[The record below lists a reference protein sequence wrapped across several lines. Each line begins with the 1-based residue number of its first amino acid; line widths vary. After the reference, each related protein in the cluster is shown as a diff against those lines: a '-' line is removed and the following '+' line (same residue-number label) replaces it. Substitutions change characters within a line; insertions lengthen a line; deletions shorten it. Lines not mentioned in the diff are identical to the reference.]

1 MKQIKFLMLVI
12 ILTVFQFN
20 TSFANTVEL
29 QDWKEGLKEC
39 AKDSDGFWI
48 DILVDES
55 SSMNT
60 NDPKNQSFPASY
72 ALIEEIDAKLGDL
85 NNLNKDVYLNLY
97 AYSGTIR
104 AIYSTGLPATSN
116 ELREVPNLKW
126 TYTGDGTDISIVFA
140 QLLMNLS
147 DQYDGLK
154 DTDASLFKTPE
165 LSVASSN
172 LNLCHVGLV
181 ITDAAFGGYQGYQQ
195 LVDAFLSFDDS
206 YLLVGHIG
214 ASNQDFNSL
223 SSVVSKDNG
232 LAIKIDDMN
241 NIFLLWEEVIDILDA
256 NEDTEGEV
264 KVAENVKVEICDENT
279 VVTSNNNC
287 SYTLSLEAFAE
298 KYTLFGGVRDQN
310 KQPSNLDGLVLRITG
325 PNSNKGTDISLSN
338 REETTKDIQG
348 VSFTVDP
355 GRSKF
360 KISLSPTSKEF
371 RDFVGDWTFQI
382 YSKNNNNNRYVL
394 IDEKIYGELKA
405 YLTGPASSIPFI
417 EACYDLKLEKLN
429 DGSVFNEADFE
440 VNNVE
445 FRFQNQNGGELLDVA
460 TVEKNGLQYC
470 FTFNEKI
477 SNSTVYIKPKVSI
490 KVNSAAGEF
499 DFNTSTQETKVEVG
513 FIPEGIEVKN
523 FDNNL
528 LRSSASLGEVTI
540 SQSGVENY
548 LLKTEAE
555 NSTIFL
561 DCSTE
566 WKPVEADTTKP
577 NYGFVLNLND
587 QEIGCGEE
595 LTIQNPGTYEFNF
608 VLDIQEIFEGKGD
621 LKLDISI
628 FDTTYGND
636 ELVGKAQFIQP
647 IYFVPFSSKI
657 LWVLIV
663 MISVIVGAFGM
674 NTLLSQSQKGFTFP
688 TNKQAINLVIN
699 KDTPLEEFSNELT
712 NTDPINLPSGKL
724 KSKEINGIKFS
735 SHSGMN
741 NTNKIFLNSS
751 GPVYLGSNSDPSKYL
766 LKNDFNLETLI
777 LYSIE
782 NQEKVRLVLFLNTS
796 TQIEELEIDTLYE
809 SITTKFQNNKDEE
822 NDDKKDDIFTNND
835 WDEKEVVNDIDFLDD
850 DLSDDD
856 FSDDDF

>member
-1 MKQIKFLMLVI
+1 MKQIKFLLLVI
-12 ILTVFQFN
+12 ILTVFQLN

-104 AIYSTGLPATSN
+104 AIYSTGSPATSN

-126 TYTGDGTDISIVFA
+126 TYTGDGTNIEIVFA
-140 QLLMNLS
+140 QLLMNIS
-147 DQYDGLK
+147 DQYDSLR
-154 DTDASLFKTPE
+154 DADSSLFKTPE
-165 LSVASSN
+165 LSVASSK

-195 LVDAFLSFDDS
+195 FVDAFLSFDDS

-382 YSKNNNNNRYVL
+382 YSENNNNNRYVL
-394 IDEKIYGELKA
+394 MDEKIYGELKA

-417 EACYDLKLEKLN
+417 EGCYDLKLEKLN

-490 KVNSAAGEF
+490 KVNSSAGEF

-523 FDNNL
+523 FENNL

-540 SQSGVENY
+540 SQSGAENY

-566 WKPVEADTTKP
+566 WKPVEVDTTKP

-608 VLDIQEIFEGKGD
+608 VLDIQEIFDGKGD

-663 MISVIVGAFGM
+663 MISVIAGAFGM

-688 TNKQAINLVIN
+688 TNKQAINLVFN
-699 KDTPLEEFSNELT
+699 KDTTLEEFSNELKI
-712 NTDPINLPSGKL
+712 TDPINLPTGKL

-751 GPVYLGSNSDPSKYL
+751 GPVYLGSNSDPSKHL

-782 NQEKVRLVLFLNTS
+782 NQEEVRLVLFLNTS

-809 SITTKFQNNKDEE
+809 SITTKFQNKKDED
-822 NDDKKDDIFTNND
+822 NDEKKDDIFADND
-835 WDEKEVVNDIDFLDD
+835 LGEEELVDDIDFL
-850 DLSDDD
+850 DDD
-856 FSDDDF
+856 FSDDDFPDDDF

>member
-1 MKQIKFLMLVI
+1 MKQIKFLILVI
-12 ILTVFQFN
+12 ILTVFQFD

-39 AKDSDGFWI
+39 AKDSEGFWI
-48 DILVDES
+48 DIMVDES
-55 SSMNT
+55 SSMNS
-60 NDPKNQSFPASY
+60 NDPLNQSFKASY
-72 ALIEEIDAKLGDL
+72 ALIEEVEGKLDDF
-85 NNLNKDVYLNLY
+85 NNLDKSVYLNLY
-97 AYSGTIR
+97 AFSGKIND
-104 AIYSTGLPATSN
+104 IYSTGKPVTKS
-116 ELREVPNLKW
+116 ELREVPNLQW
-126 TYTGDGTDISIVFA
+126 TYTGDGTRIDLPFA
-140 QLLMNLS
+140 QLLMNTIGTNQVVNSNDL
-147 DQYDGLK
+147 QYF
-154 DTDASLFKTPE
+154 STPE
-165 LSVASSN
+165 LDVSSRD
-172 LNLCHVGLV
+172 LSLCHVGLV
-181 ITDAAFGGYQGYQQ
+181 ITDAEVAEGYTGYKTW
-195 LVDAFLSFDDS
+195 VDNFLSYENNF
-206 YLLVGHIG
+206 LLVGHIG
-214 ASNQDFNSL
+214 VEDKYFTSL
-223 SSVVSKDNG
+223 KNIVYQENG

-298 KYTLFGGVRDQN
+298 KYTLFGGVRDQS

-405 YLTGPASSIPFI
+405 YLAGPASSTPFI

-445 FRFQNQNGGELLDVA
+445 FRLQNQNGGELLGVA

-540 SQSGVENY
+540 SQSGAENY

-577 NYGFVLNLND
+577 NYGFILNLND

-663 MISVIVGAFGM
+663 MISVIAGAFGM

-699 KDTPLEEFSNELT
+699 KDSTLEEFSNELK
-712 NTDPINLPSGKL
+712 NTDPINLPTGKL

-751 GPVYLGSNSDPSKYL
+751 GPVYLGSNSDPSKHL

-782 NQEKVRLVLFLNTS
+782 NQEEVRLVLFLNTS

-809 SITTKFQNNKDEE
+809 SITTKFQNKKDEE
-822 NDDKKDDIFTNND
+822 NDDKKDDIFTDND
-835 WDEKEVVNDIDFLDD
+835 LDEEEVVDDIDF
-850 DLSDDD
+850 SDDD

>member
-1 MKQIKFLMLVI
+1 MKQIKFLLLVI
-12 ILTVFQFN
+12 ILIIFQHN
-20 TSFANTVEL
+20 TSFASTVEL

-72 ALIEEIDAKLGDL
+72 ALIEEIDAKLSDL

-104 AIYSTGLPATSN
+104 AIYSTGSPATSN

-126 TYTGDGTDISIVFA
+126 TYTGDGTNIEIVFA

-147 DQYDGLK
+147 DQYDGLR
-154 DTDASLFKTPE
+154 DADSSLFKTPE

-195 LVDAFLSFDDS
+195 FVDAFLSFDDS

-241 NIFLLWEEVIDILDA
+241 NIFLLWEEVVDVLDD

-338 REETTKDIQG
+338 REKTTKDIQG

-382 YSKNNNNNRYVL
+382 YSKNNKNNRYVL

-405 YLTGPASSIPFI
+405 YLTGPSSSTPFI

-445 FRFQNQNGGELLDVA
+445 FRYQNQNGGELLDVI

-523 FDNNL
+523 FENNL
-528 LRSSASLGEVTI
+528 LRSSASLGKVTI
-540 SQSGVENY
+540 NQSGSENY

-566 WKPVEADTTKP
+566 WKPVEADTTRP

-628 FDTTYGND
+628 FDSTYRND

-663 MISVIVGAFGM
+663 MISVIAGAFGM

-699 KDTPLEEFSNELT
+699 KDTTLEEFSNELK
-712 NTDPINLPSGKL
+712 NTDPINLPTGKL

-751 GPVYLGSNSDPSKYL
+751 GPVYLGSNSDPSKNL

-782 NQEKVRLVLFLNTS
+782 NQEEVRLVLFLNTS

-809 SITTKFQNNKDEE
+809 SITTKFQNKKDEE
-822 NDDKKDDIFTNND
+822 NDDKKDDIFTDND
-835 WDEKEVVNDIDFLDD
+835 LDEEEVVDDIDF
-850 DLSDDD
+850 SDDD
-856 FSDDDF
+856 FSDDDFLDEDF

>member
-1 MKQIKFLMLVI
+1 MKQIKFLLLVI
-12 ILTVFQFN
+12 ILTVFQLN

-72 ALIEEIDAKLGDL
+72 ALIEEIDAKLDDL

-104 AIYSTGLPATSN
+104 AIYSTGSPATSN

-126 TYTGDGTDISIVFA
+126 TYTGDGTNIEIVFA
-140 QLLMNLS
+140 QLLMNIS
-147 DQYDGLK
+147 DQYDSLR
-154 DTDASLFKTPE
+154 DADSSLFKTPE

-195 LVDAFLSFDDS
+195 FVDAFLSFDDS

-325 PNSNKGTDISLSN
+325 PNSNKGTDIALSN

-394 IDEKIYGELKA
+394 MDEKIYGEL
-405 YLTGPASSIPFI
+405 
-417 EACYDLKLEKLN
+417 
-429 DGSVFNEADFE
+429 
-440 VNNVE
+440 NVSN
-445 FRFQNQNGGELLDVA
+445 R
-460 TVEKNGLQYC
+460 KN
-470 FTFNEKI
+470 
-477 SNSTVYIKPKVSI
+477 
-490 KVNSAAGEF
+490 
-499 DFNTSTQETKVEVG
+499 
-513 FIPEGIEVKN
+513 
-523 FDNNL
+523 
-528 LRSSASLGEVTI
+528 
-540 SQSGVENY
+540 
-548 LLKTEAE
+548 
-555 NSTIFL
+555 
-561 DCSTE
+561 
-566 WKPVEADTTKP
+566 
-577 NYGFVLNLND
+577 
-587 QEIGCGEE
+587 
-595 LTIQNPGTYEFNF
+595 
-608 VLDIQEIFEGKGD
+608 
-621 LKLDISI
+621 
-628 FDTTYGND
+628 
-636 ELVGKAQFIQP
+636 
-647 IYFVPFSSKI
+647 
-657 LWVLIV
+657 
-663 MISVIVGAFGM
+663 
-674 NTLLSQSQKGFTFP
+674 
-688 TNKQAINLVIN
+688 
-699 KDTPLEEFSNELT
+699 
-712 NTDPINLPSGKL
+712 
-724 KSKEINGIKFS
+724 
-735 SHSGMN
+735 
-741 NTNKIFLNSS
+741 
-751 GPVYLGSNSDPSKYL
+751 
-766 LKNDFNLETLI
+766 
-777 LYSIE
+777 
-782 NQEKVRLVLFLNTS
+782 
-796 TQIEELEIDTLYE
+796 
-809 SITTKFQNNKDEE
+809 
-822 NDDKKDDIFTNND
+822 
-835 WDEKEVVNDIDFLDD
+835 
-850 DLSDDD
+850 
-856 FSDDDF
+856 

>member
-1 MKQIKFLMLVI
+1 M
-12 ILTVFQFN
+12 
-20 TSFANTVEL
+20 
-29 QDWKEGLKEC
+29 
-39 AKDSDGFWI
+39 
-48 DILVDES
+48 
-55 SSMNT
+55 
-60 NDPKNQSFPASY
+60 
-72 ALIEEIDAKLGDL
+72 
-85 NNLNKDVYLNLY
+85 
-97 AYSGTIR
+97 
-104 AIYSTGLPATSN
+104 
-116 ELREVPNLKW
+116 
-126 TYTGDGTDISIVFA
+126 
-140 QLLMNLS
+140 
-147 DQYDGLK
+147 
-154 DTDASLFKTPE
+154 
-165 LSVASSN
+165 
-172 LNLCHVGLV
+172 
-181 ITDAAFGGYQGYQQ
+181 
-195 LVDAFLSFDDS
+195 
-206 YLLVGHIG
+206 
-214 ASNQDFNSL
+214 
-223 SSVVSKDNG
+223 
-232 LAIKIDDMN
+232 
-241 NIFLLWEEVIDILDA
+241 
-256 NEDTEGEV
+256 
-264 KVAENVKVEICDENT
+264 
-279 VVTSNNNC
+279 VTSNNNC

-298 KYTLFGGVRDQN
+298 KYTLFGGVRDQS

-338 REETTKDIQG
+338 REEATKDIQG

-445 FRFQNQNGGELLDVA
+445 FRLQNQNGGELLGVA

-499 DFNTSTQETKVEVG
+499 DFNTTTQETKVEVG

-540 SQSGVENY
+540 SQSGAENY

-561 DCSTE
+561 ECSTE

-577 NYGFVLNLND
+577 PYGFELNLND

-663 MISVIVGAFGM
+663 MISVIAGAFGM

-699 KDTPLEEFSNELT
+699 KDTTFEEFSNELK
-712 NTDPINLPSGKL
+712 NTDPINLPTGKL

-735 SHSGMN
+735 SHSGIN

-751 GPVYLGSNSDPSKYL
+751 GPVYLGSNSDPSKHL

-782 NQEKVRLVLFLNTS
+782 NQEEVRLVLFLNTS

-809 SITTKFQNNKDEE
+809 SITTKFQNKKDEE
-822 NDDKKDDIFTNND
+822 NDGKKDDIFTDND
-835 WDEKEVVNDIDFLDD
+835 WDGEEVVDDTDF
-850 DLSDDD
+850 SDDD
-856 FSDDDF
+856 FSDDDFSDDDFSDDDF

>member
-1 MKQIKFLMLVI
+1 MKQIKFLMLLI
-12 ILTVFQFN
+12 ILTMFQFN
-20 TSFANTVEL
+20 TSFANTLEL

-39 AKDSDGFWI
+39 AKDSEGFWI
-48 DILVDES
+48 DIIVDES
-55 SSMNT
+55 SSMNK
-60 NDPKNQSFPASY
+60 NDPLNQSFKASY
-72 ALIEEIDAKLGDL
+72 ALIEEVEGKLDDF
-85 NNLNKDVYLNLY
+85 NNLDKSVYLNLY
-97 AYSGTIR
+97 AFSGEIND
-104 AIYSTGLPATSN
+104 IYSTGKPVTRS
-116 ELREVPNLKW
+116 ELREVPNLQW
-126 TYTGDGTDISIVFA
+126 AYTGDGTRIDLPFA
-140 QLLMNLS
+140 QLLMNTVGTNQIVNS
-147 DQYDGLK
+147 DDLK
-154 DTDASLFKTPE
+154 YFSTPE
-165 LSVASSN
+165 PSVSSRDLS
-172 LNLCHVGLV
+172 LCHVGLV
-181 ITDAAFGGYQGYQQ
+181 ITDAEVEGYTGYKKW
-195 LVDAFLSFDDS
+195 VDDFLSYENN

-214 ASNQDFNSL
+214 VEDKYFTSL
-223 SSVVSKDNG
+223 KNIVYQENG

-279 VVTSNNNC
+279 VVTSNNKC

-360 KISLSPTSKEF
+360 KISLSPTTKEF

-382 YSKNNNNNRYVL
+382 YSENNNNNRYVL

-477 SNSTVYIKPKVSI
+477 SNSTVYIKPKVGI

-513 FIPEGIEVKN
+513 FIPEAIEVKN
-523 FDNNL
+523 FDNIL

-540 SQSGVENY
+540 SQSGAENY

-566 WKPVEADTTKP
+566 WKPIEADTTKP
-577 NYGFVLNLND
+577 NYGFVLNLNG

-595 LTIQNPGTYEFNF
+595 LTIQNPGTYEFDF

-657 LWVLIV
+657 IWVLIV
-663 MISVIVGAFGM
+663 MISVIAGALGM
-674 NTLLSQSQKGFTFP
+674 NTLLSQSQKGFKFP
-688 TNKQAINLVIN
+688 NNKQAINLVIN
-699 KDTPLEEFSNELT
+699 KDTTLEEFSNELKI
-712 NTDPINLPSGKL
+712 TDPINLPTGKL

-735 SHSGMN
+735 SHSGIN

-751 GPVYLGSNSDPSKYL
+751 GPVYIGSNSDPSKHL

-782 NQEKVRLVLFLNTS
+782 NQEVVRLVLFLNTS
-796 TQIEELEIDTLYE
+796 TQIEELEIDNLYE
-809 SITTKFQNNKDEE
+809 SITTKFQNKKDEE
-822 NDDKKDDIFTNND
+822 NDDKKDDIFTDNG
-835 WDEKEVVNDIDFLDD
+835 WDEKEVIEDIDFTDD
-850 DLSDDD
+850 DFTDDD